1 MPSARQKALAE
12 VQGKLEAMSMVE
24 LRAIAQSG
32 DIPIP
37 RKKHELVEN
46 IMASI
51 ENGALWVPGYEDAL
65 GFGPGPGFGDYG
77 SVPTPDPRFSV
88 KVARIMQ
95 AKAEGREL

>member
-1 MPSARQKALAE
+1 MADIKQKALAE
-12 VQGKLEAMSMVE
+12 LRAKLEAMHMVE
-24 LRAIAQSG
+24 LRAIAEAA

-46 IMASI
+46 IMAGI

-65 GFGPGPGFGDYG
+65 GFGPGFGGDG

>member
-1 MPSARQKALAE
+1 MESAKQKALAE
-12 VQGKLEAMSMVE
+12 IQGKLEAMSMAE
-24 LRAIAQSG
+24 LRAIASSS

-46 IMASI
+46 IMAGI

-65 GFGPGPGFGDYG
+65 GFGPGPGDG
-77 SVPTPDPRFSV
+77 SVPTPDSRYSV
-88 KVARIMQ
+88 KVLRIMQ

>member
-1 MPSARQKALAE
+1 MADIKQVALAE
-12 VQGKLEAMSMVE
+12 LQAKLEAMHMVE
-24 LRAIAQSG
+24 LRAIAEAA

-46 IMASI
+46 IMAGI

-65 GFGPGPGFGDYG
+65 GFGPGPG
-77 SVPTPDPRFSV
+77 SVPTPDSRYSV
-88 KVARIMQ
+88 KVLRIMQ

>member
-1 MPSARQKALAE
+1 MESAKQKALAE
-12 VQGKLEAMSMVE
+12 IQGKLEAMSMAE
-24 LRAIAQSG
+24 LRAIASSS

-46 IMASI
+46 IMAGI

-65 GFGPGPGFGDYG
+65 GFGPGPG
-77 SVPTPDPRFSV
+77 SVPTPDSRYSV
-88 KVARIMQ
+88 KVLRIMQ